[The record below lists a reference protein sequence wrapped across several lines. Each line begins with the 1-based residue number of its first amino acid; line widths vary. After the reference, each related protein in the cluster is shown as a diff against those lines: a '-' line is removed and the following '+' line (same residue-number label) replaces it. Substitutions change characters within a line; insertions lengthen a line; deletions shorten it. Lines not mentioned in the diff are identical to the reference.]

1 MAVCSLEECLRPVI
15 FALYETSKEIYIL
28 AAQVSCRLRDGGFGG
43 VYLTTSTLRDVALA
57 VSQSMAHYRLLTF

>member
-43 VYLTTSTLRDVALA
+43 VYLGTST
-57 VSQSMAHYRLLTF
+57 F